1 MKDCFCIDILGIQI
15 YSSTNMCRDL
25 QIEKERILR
34 HSSVGLE
41 LRIRPVF
48 DDFHRLTAKE
58 DCDYPEHK
66 HLNHELIISDTD
78 NYQCTLNG
86 FHLTLNQGEFLIIKP
101 GDSHIDHFHRGQ
113 RHYVL
118 HFSLSLTGSSG
129 NQSLDLFK
137 EGIPPDLQCSRR
149 SGAEAAGF
157 FIKLEEELK
166 KGDLYSSYTQ
176 DSIFETMFWQLVRE
190 LPARALS
197 SRFRQL
203 SEQQDFHSRLNQ
215 IFALNRHKNMKVAKI
230 AEKLFISERTLAY
243 RCRELLNLSPSR
255 AFTDYRIH
263 KAAEQLLSERMS
275 IKETS
280 ALFGFENPFHFSRLF
295 KQIMGCSPR
304 EYILEKK
311 EQ

>member
-1 MKDCFCIDILGIQI
+1 MDIQI
-15 YSSTNMCRDL
+15 YPSSNMGRDL
-25 QIEKERILR
+25 QITKERILR

-48 DDFHRLTAKE
+48 DDFHRLTVKE
-58 DCDYPEHK
+58 DCDYPKHK
-66 HLNHELIISDTD
+66 HLSYELIISDTG

-101 GDSHIDHFHRGQ
+101 GDSHIDHFHRDQ
-113 RHYVL
+113 KHYVL
-118 HFSLSLTGSSG
+118 HFSLSLTGRSG

-137 EGIPPDLQCSRR
+137 EGIPPELQCSRR
-149 SGAEAAGF
+149 SELQAAGF
-157 FIKLEEELK
+157 FIKLEDELK
-166 KGDLYSSYTQ
+166 KEDLYSSYTQ
-176 DSIFETMFWQLVRE
+176 DSMFETFFWQLVRE
-190 LPARALS
+190 LPGRALS
-197 SRFRQL
+197 ARFRQL

-215 IFALNRHKNMKVAKI
+215 IFALNRHKNMKVAEM
-230 AEKLFISERTLAY
+230 AEKLYISERTLAT
-243 RCRELLNLSPSR
+243 RCSELMNLSPSR

-263 KAAEQLLSERMS
+263 KAAEHLLSEKLS

-280 ALFGFENPFHFSRLF
+280 AIFGFENPFHFSRLF

-304 EYILEKK
+304 EYISYKK